1 MSTCTITTLVDNVV
15 YDRGLVAEHGFSV
28 YIDCNGVRVL
38 FDTGQ
43 TDTVTVNAHA
53 LGIDLGEIDA
63 CVISHGHYDHTGG
76 LASFCRL
83 NAHAPVFIHA
93 DAWLPKWN
101 SHKKAIGI
109 SHAESIDRARC
120 VSIEKPHMIAP
131 DIYCMPAATI
141 AYEDDTHRTGFFCEK
156 NGEMTDDD
164 FSDEQSLVII
174 KNEHL
179 NIISGCSHRGIS
191 NIITAAK
198 THFKLPVGM
207 VVGGMHLLNESIRRI
222 EQLCA
227 ILNSMNI
234 QRVGVGHCT
243 GIDAYSTIQQKLT
256 CEVFYN
262 SVGTK
267 IIL

>member
-15 YDRGLVAEHGFSV
+15 YGQGLVAEHGFSV
-28 YIDCNGVRVL
+28 CIEYNGARVL

-43 TDTVTVNAHA
+43 TDTFAVNAHA
-53 LGIDLGEIDA
+53 LGIDLAEIDA

-83 NAHAPVFIHA
+83 NKHAPIYIHA
-93 DAWLPKWN
+93 QAWLPKTN
-101 SHKKAIGI
+101 AQKKVIGI
-109 SHAESIDRARC
+109 PDAHTIPKERC
-120 VSIEKPHMIAP
+120 VSNDMPYQVAEN
-131 DIYCMPAATI
+131 IYCMPAACITN
-141 AYEDDTHRTGFFCEK
+141 EDDTHKKGFYREE
-156 NGEMTDDD
+156 NGVMVDDD

-179 NIISGCSHRGIS
+179 HIISGCSHRGIT

-198 THFKLPVGM
+198 VYFKLPVGL
-207 VVGGMHLLNESIRRI
+207 VSGGMHLRNESVPCI
-222 EQLCA
+222 EQLCV
-227 ILNSMNI
+227 ILNSMEI

-243 GIDAYSTIQQKLT
+243 GIEAYSTIQQKLT
-256 CEVFYN
+256 REVFYN
-262 SVGTK
+262 SVGTR